1 MTIFTITTLNK
12 TQSSMEFHNFPQ
24 PTRPYSFSKLTSF
37 KYSASIIEP
46 VVIIEPLEPI
56 VLQDNEP
63 STSTSYQQQQDAHED
78 EVFNELTQ
86 ILFECLE
93 NVDNERKGLLLRKIF
108 SELEKESDIEKFLVK
123 KLKLT
128 QVKVISEF
136 IERYPVSSQDHVG
149 EDDVY
154 DQQETKSRELK
165 DDFIE
170 TDEIGGSIAKFSR
183 KLERFKVKTLNIE
196 GGVVIKK

>member
-1 MTIFTITTLNK
+1 
-12 TQSSMEFHNFPQ
+12 MEFHNFPQ
-24 PTRPYSFSKLTSF
+24 RTRPYSFSKLTSF

-46 VVIIEPLEPI
+46 VVIIEPLEPV

-63 STSTSYQQQQDAHED
+63 STSTSYQQQQQDAHED

-93 NVDNERKGLLLRKIF
+93 NVDNEHKGLLLRKIF
-108 SELEKESDIEKFLVK
+108 SELEKESDIEKFIVK
-123 KLKLT
+123 KLKHT

-136 IERYPVSSQDHVG
+136 IERYPVSSQDHIG

-165 DDFIE
+165 DDFME

-196 GGVVIKK
+196 GGVMVKK

>member
-1 MTIFTITTLNK
+1 
-12 TQSSMEFHNFPQ
+12 MEFHNFPQ

-37 KYSASIIEP
+37 KYSAS
-46 VVIIEPLEPI
+46 IIEPLEPI

-93 NVDNERKGLLLRKIF
+93 NVDNKHKGLLLRKIF
-108 SELEKESDIEKFLVK
+108 SELEKESDIEKFIVK
-123 KLKLT
+123 KLKHT

-136 IERYPVSSQDHVG
+136 MERYPVTSQDHIG
-149 EDDVY
+149 EHDVY

-165 DDFIE
+165 DDFME

-196 GGVVIKK
+196 GGVMIKK